1 MWRDDRT
8 WLVTLLADHPE
19 SYEGHRTAGG
29 ILKFAGQLDDAAREL
44 TIARELYPR
53 DPLVYREAADVA
65 LRQQRMQL
73 AAALRDSATLAPTL
87 PLPRR

>member
-1 MWRDDRT
+1 
-8 WLVTLLADHPE
+8 
-19 SYEGHRTAGG
+19 
-29 ILKFAGQLDDAAREL
+29 LKFAGQLDHAEREL

-65 LRQQRMQL
+65 LRQQRTQL
-73 AAALRDSATLAPTL
+73 AAALRDSAMLAPTL